1 MSNSLHLR
9 SIGLLKRRSRTPYT
23 PKRMWAAVVC
33 RLYIE
38 YIKLRKA
45 EFNLKMKKLLFLLV
59 IIAAA
64 GQAQAQLQGQARI
77 DSLLTQLPQAGED
90 TNKVKLLT
98 DLSFTYNSIDPDEG
112 LKFGKQ
118 GLELAGKLKWKKG
131 MAHANRTIGV
141 NYAYGK
147 SDYQRALEYYLTGLK
162 LFEEVGDKGGTARI
176 LSNIG
181 VVYWYQSDYPK
192 ALKYYFDALKID
204 EASGNKDGMAGTL
217 GNIGIVYNSQENYPK
232 ALEYMLKAN
241 KIDEAA
247 GNKSGI
253 ASNLGNIGE
262 LYRRLSDLDKALEYD
277 LKALQLY
284 EELGNK
290 NGIARNLGNIGAIYT
305 EKKNYT
311 EALGYYEKALKIS
324 QELGLKIGI
333 AMNLGN
339 IGSTYLE
346 MANDGGD
353 NRKISLQQARHYTD
367 SAIVIFSEIGDL
379 NTLFSNYQRLSEI
392 QSLLGDNKS
401 ALESFKNYTLFKDSV
416 FNMEKDKKL
425 TETAM
430 QYEFDKKEAATKA
443 TQEKKDILQRNIRNS
458 IIAGAVVLLLML
470 IALIN
475 RYRYKQK
482 ANKEL
487 ASAYENLKATQQQL
501 VQSEKMAAFGVLAT
515 RMAHEI
521 QNPLNFVNNFSQVS
535 QELVQEMLSSRD
547 EGNKKESADI
557 LISNLEKINHH
568 GNRAAGIINKL
579 QEHARSGT
587 AQEFFEE
594 ENDKN

>member
-1 MSNSLHLR
+1 
-9 SIGLLKRRSRTPYT
+9 
-23 PKRMWAAVVC
+23 
-33 RLYIE
+33 
-38 YIKLRKA
+38 
-45 EFNLKMKKLLFLLV
+45 MKKLLLLTV
-59 IIAAA
+59 ILITTRPS
-64 GQAQAQLQGQARI
+64 QAQLQGQARI
-77 DSLLTQLPQAGED
+77 DSLLIQLPKSMED

-112 LKFGKQ
+112 LKFGKM
-118 GLELAGKLKWKKG
+118 GLELAGKLNWKKG
-131 MAHANRTIGV
+131 MANANRTIGV

-147 SDYQRALEYYLTGLK
+147 SDYQRSLEYYLKGLE
-162 LFEEVGDKGGTARI
+162 LFEEVGDKLGTARI

-204 EASGNKDGMAGTL
+204 EETGNKDGMAGTL

-241 KIDEAA
+241 AIDEAA

-277 LKALQLY
+277 LKALHLY

-305 EKKNYT
+305 EKKNYSD
-311 EALGYYEKALKIS
+311 ALGYYEKALKIS
-324 QELGLKIGI
+324 EELGLKIGV

-346 MANDGGD
+346 MARDSSDHHIGRNIPV
-353 NRKISLQQARHYTD
+353 NRKLSLQQARRYTD
-367 SAIVIFSEIGDL
+367 SAIVIFTEIGDL
-379 NTLFSNYQRLSEI
+379 NTLFSNYERLSEI
-392 QSLLGDNKS
+392 QSLLGDHQS
-401 ALESFKNYTLFKDSV
+401 ALVSYKNYTLFKDSV
-416 FNMEKDKKL
+416 FNVEKDKKL

-430 QYEFDKKEAATKA
+430 QYEFDRKEAATKA
-443 TQEKKDILQRNIRNS
+443 AQEKKDILQRNIRNS
-458 IIAGAVVLLLML
+458 IIAGAAVLLLLL

-482 ANKEL
+482 ANRAL
-487 ASAYENLKATQQQL
+487 AAAYENLKATQQQL

-521 QNPLNFVNNFSQVS
+521 QNPLNFVNNFSQIS
-535 QELVQEMLSSRD
+535 QELVQEMVSSPDERD
-547 EGNKKESADI
+547 KKESADI
-557 LISNLEKINHH
+557 LVSNLEKINHH
-568 GNRAAGIINKL
+568 GNRAADIINQL
-579 QEHARSGT
+579 QEHARAGT
-587 AQEFFEE
+587 AQEFFEGE
-594 ENDKN
+594 TNKTSR